1 MIDNFEDEENFYII
15 MDLVGKSN
23 TNEKGCDLFEFLS
36 RRQFKIT
43 EDVARNITHQIAS
56 AIYFLH
62 SRGIVHRDIK
72 LENILVIEHLPVD
85 LAEMTCEH

>member
-36 RRQFKIT
+36 RR
-43 EDVARNITHQIAS
+43 
-56 AIYFLH
+56 
-62 SRGIVHRDIK
+62 
-72 LENILVIEHLPVD
+72 
-85 LAEMTCEH
+85 